1 MVSRSPRFKVL
12 LIDDEIEELV
22 LVKRIFKAI
31 TNDPVHIDH
40 AFKCSEAFNW
50 LNQHQYDLVL
60 LDNRLSGEISAEFSA
75 PFIMSSLS
83 DAIVAIVSHDIAVP
97 YLRHPE
103 SLGVDF
109 VIDKAKIIPFLR
121 DIYAVKT
128 GTLAQTTT
136 GNARA
141 KETTSSH

>member
-1 MVSRSPRFKVL
+1 MVSRSPSFKVL
-12 LIDDEIEELV
+12 LIDDEIEELA
-22 LVKRIFKAI
+22 LVKRIFKAV

-60 LDNRLSGEISAEFSA
+60 LDNRLSGDISAEFSA
-75 PFIMSSLS
+75 PIIKSSLNK
-83 DAIVAIVSHDIAVP
+83 AIVAIISHDIAVP

-128 GTLAQTTT
+128 GTMANTQTRL
-136 GNARA
+136 ARA
-141 KETTSSH
+141 KETIPSH